1 LRSARWE
8 STGLTALSS
17 LNRKGVGLRRALR
30 RLPSFGGLALT
41 LLIPVLLPLQDTLP
55 GRAQV
60 AYDHALALYHHGLL
74 ERSQMEAEWGYSA
87 FQNSNPAW
95 AARFKRMEAEIM
107 LWRGMEGDTLR
118 LLAAYPADPAD
129 RQETVHLLAIRAN
142 AYIHRR
148 QLPEANQQLMTAEAL
163 CRNAEWPSCGD
174 VLKARGMLDG
184 VGEDFDGARQHLL
197 KAYSFAL
204 AHHDLSLQTTTTL
217 NLGWAA
223 MMTGRY
229 DEAMDWWRITYR
241 DAVALGDEDLALT
254 ASGNLGLAYY
264 PFGDAEQSRA
274 MLLDAAKTAAR
285 LGDLRN
291 QAFFMNKVGEVEAYS
306 HKYASATETYRQS
319 IELTRKIGNKEAMSG
334 QVADLIDLLIETGK
348 LDEAETLMDQ
358 FPLVSNQVSS
368 NVSSQASNQPAGHPQ
383 LSLAGLQDALLRAD
397 LASARHQDEKA
408 ESLYRKV
415 QAYPR
420 DAILFKSRAG
430 TGLARTFERAGQT
443 HEAESTYKT
452 ELKRFEAARAQAK
465 GVASQLPL
473 LTIGLPLYNGY
484 IQFLVD
490 HGRPE
495 EALRIANQSRAQTL
509 SSSLQTSIRKSTS
522 ASSDPRAVARRTGA
536 TLLFYWLAEK
546 QSYLWAITPQKVA
559 LFKLP
564 PATEIEEHV
573 LNYRKALLE
582 MQDPLITG
590 NVDGRALYA
599 ALVAPVASLLRP
611 NAPVIL
617 LNDGSLSKLNFETLP
632 VPGAPPGRSSGA
644 ANHYWIEDVTLRSAP
659 SLSVLDAE
667 PSYGKVAGKLL
678 LMGDA
683 LSPSTDYPELP
694 MAPMEMKLIEKH
706 FSAANQTVLA
716 KTRAT
721 PSAYLDGVPAR
732 YSYIHFVTHG
742 VASSTDP
749 LDSSIILSRSTA
761 ENSSFKLYARDIL
774 QHRIGARLVTISAC
788 YGSGSRAYSG
798 EGLVGL
804 SWAFLGAGAHNVIG
818 ALWGVS
824 DESTPRLMDRLYQG
838 IQQGQEPSVA
848 LRRAKLSLLH
858 DSSNFHAPFFW
869 APFQIYT
876 AH

>member
-1 LRSARWE
+1 LRPARWE
-8 STGLTALSS
+8 FAGRTALSS
-17 LNRKGVGLRRALR
+17 LTHKGAGLRRALPH
-30 RLPSFGGLALT
+30 LPSLGVVALT
-41 LLIPVLLPLQDTLP
+41 LLIPVLLPMQDTLP
-55 GRAQV
+55 ERAQV
-60 AYDHALALYHHGLL
+60 AYDHALGLYHHGLL
-74 ERSQMEAEWGYSA
+74 ERSQLEAEWGYTAFRSA
-87 FQNSNPAW
+87 DPAW
-95 AARFKRMEAEIM
+95 AAHFKHLEAEIM
-107 LWRGMEGDTLR
+107 LWRGMETETLR
-118 LLAAYPADPAD
+118 LLAAYPADPTD
-129 RQETVHLLAIRAN
+129 RQETVHLLAIQAN

-148 QLPEANQQLMTAEAL
+148 QLPEANQQLLAAEAL
-163 CRNAEWPSCGD
+163 CRNAQLLSCGD

-184 VGEDFDGARQHLL
+184 VGEDFDGARQHFL

-204 AHHDLSLQTTTTL
+204 THHDLSLQTTTSL

-229 DEAMDWWRITYR
+229 DEAMDWWRISYR
-241 DAVALGDEDLALT
+241 DAVALGDEDLALN

-285 LGDLRN
+285 LGDLRDE
-291 QAFFMNKVGEVEAYS
+291 AFFMNKVGEVEAYA
-306 HKYASATETYRQS
+306 HRYASATGTYRQS
-319 IELTRKIGNKEAMSG
+319 IDLARKIGNKEAMSA
-334 QVADLIDLLIETGK
+334 QVADLADLLIETGK
-348 LDEAETLMDQ
+348 LDEAESLLDQ
-358 FPLVSNQVSS
+358 SPLVS
-368 NVSSQASNQPAGHPQ
+368 SQGSNQQPGHTQ

-408 ESLYRKV
+408 EALYRRV
-415 QAYPR
+415 QAYPH

-430 TGLARTFERAGQT
+430 IGLARTYERAGQAR
-443 HEAESTYKT
+443 EAESTYKA
-452 ELKRFEAARAQAK
+452 ELSRFEAARAQAK

-484 IQFLVD
+484 VQFLVG

-495 EALRIANQSRAQTL
+495 EALQIANQSRAQTL
-509 SSSLQTSIRKSTS
+509 SSSLQTSIRKSVS
-522 ASSDPRAVARRTGA
+522 ASSDPRTVARRTGA

-546 QSYLWAITPQKVA
+546 HSYLWTITPQKIA

-564 PATEIEEHV
+564 PATAIEEHV

-582 MQDPLITG
+582 LQDPLVTG
-590 NVDGRALYA
+590 NADGRALYA
-599 ALVAPVASLLRP
+599 ALVAPAAGLLRP

-617 LNDGSLSKLNFETLP
+617 LDDGSLSKLNFETLP
-632 VPGAPPGRSSGA
+632 VPGAAPGRSPGA
-644 ANHYWIEDVTLRSAP
+644 ASHYWIEDVTLRSAP

-667 PSYGKVAGKLL
+667 PADGRTPGKLL

-683 LSPSTDYPELP
+683 LSPGTDYPELP

-721 PSAYLDGVPAR
+721 PAAYLESVPAR
-732 YSYIHFVTHG
+732 FSYIHFVTHG

-761 ENSSFKLYARDIL
+761 DNSSFKLYARDIL
-774 QHRIGARLVTISAC
+774 QHPIGARLVTISAC

-818 ALWGVS
+818 ALWEVS

-848 LRRAKLSLLH
+848 LRRAKLSLLR
-858 DSSNFHAPFFW
+858 DTSNFHAPFFW
-869 APFQIYT
+869 APFQIYSV
-876 AH
+876 H